1 MCAGTLPAS
10 LNGATDL
17 RARRSRLGTAP
28 QLRTTSLPRTA
39 MPRTL
44 ALPPIDGLDDTR
56 EENNQRRGDAGEP
69 QPDAF
74 GAVNQPQGDQGGVR
88 GRVRD
93 IDRGTGPAPTDLDRV
108 RLTERDIAVIRHL
121 VLLRLLRYDQLHRL
135 AFAAVDRSIARR
147 RIRLLVRSGWLATWE
162 VPSPQGGHARYAHPT
177 AAAIRAL
184 LPTLAPNAA
193 WAPLVSRMVPRQ
205 RRPLE
210 LGTSTPKWL
219 PHQREV
225 NHLVTSIATSPE
237 RRILWASSWD
247 CPFPSRVGM
256 FEFPQPDYVLVEE
269 VDSAPRLV
277 FGEHDRGS
285 EPLDRFTARKLALY
299 SALAAF
305 PDVCEQQFGISS
317 FRVHITVSD
326 PLRRAPMARLRALL
340 EAARSAERPDIFR
353 FALGGWLYA
362 CPAAPIW
369 IGVDHPPAHDS
380 VARFEH
386 AGVLGPG

>member
-1 MCAGTLPAS
+1 
-10 LNGATDL
+10 
-17 RARRSRLGTAP
+17 
-28 QLRTTSLPRTA
+28 

-56 EENNQRRGDAGEP
+56 EENNQRLGDADEP

-88 GRVRD
+88 GGVRD
-93 IDRGTGPAPTDLDRV
+93 TDQGTGLATTDLDLA

-135 AFAAVDRSIARR
+135 AFAAVDPSIARR

-162 VPSPQGGHARYAHPT
+162 SPSPQGGHARYAHPT

-184 LPTLAPNAA
+184 LPTLVPDTP

-210 LGTSTPKWL
+210 LASGTPKWL

-225 NHLVTSIATSPE
+225 NHLVTSIATSPDW
-237 RRILWASSWD
+237 RILWASSWD
-247 CPFPSRVGM
+247 CPFPSRAGM
-256 FEFPQPDYVLVEE
+256 FVLPQPDYVLVEE
-269 VDSAPRLV
+269 VEGAPRLV

-285 EPLDRFTARKLALY
+285 EPLDRFTVRKVALY
-299 SALAAF
+299 SALAEF
-305 PDVCEQQFGISS
+305 PDVCEQQFGIAS
-317 FRVHITVSD
+317 FRVHVTVTD
-326 PLRRAPMARLRALL
+326 PLRRRPMARLRALL
-340 EAARSAERPDIFR
+340 ETARSAERPDIFR
-353 FALGGWLYA
+353 FTLGGWLYA
-362 CPAAPIW
+362 YPAAPIW
-369 IGVDHPPAHDS
+369 FGVDHPPAHDS
-380 VARFEH
+380 VARSEH